1 MGAPHPERPPL
12 SSGLLARLSQESN
25 RVGPP
30 KITSPNRLDLI
41 EKHRF
46 SRVDKAHSARA
57 RSVGYFHFIDIGL
70 RHGMIKIH
78 RQRKED
84 QCMMSRS
91 AARPVVC
98 SHHSTPTIQTTD
110 RSITWTVGRPPQ
122 RSMIR
127 SVKPKTSTGQMSHP
141 PDKPVAAT
149 GSGTSHRIRPM
160 VREA

>member
-1 MGAPHPERPPL
+1 MVSVGCSSHNICANDLYVHLERQA
-12 SSGLLARLSQESN
+12 GLTPTEN
-25 RVGPP
+25 N
-30 KITSPNRLDLI
+30 SPNRLDLI
-41 EKHRF
+41 ETIV

-57 RSVGYFHFIDIGL
+57 LSVGYFHFINIGL

-122 RSMIR
+122 LSMIR